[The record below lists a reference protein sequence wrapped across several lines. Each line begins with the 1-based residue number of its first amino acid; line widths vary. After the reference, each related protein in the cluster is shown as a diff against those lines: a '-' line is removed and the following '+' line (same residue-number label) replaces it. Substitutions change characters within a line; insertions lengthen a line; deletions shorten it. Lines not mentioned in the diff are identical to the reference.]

1 MRWKSRIVKPLAKY
15 LSDKTERDARNAVKD
30 QHKIRTMLINR
41 SLKTAFGRDHSF
53 KTVRNYEGFKK
64 QIPIRDYEGL
74 KSYVEEI
81 KKGKADILWP
91 GKPTYFAKTSG
102 TTSGI
107 KYIPISKESS
117 PYHINTARN
126 ALLSFAHRNNL
137 LDIFDG
143 KLIFMSGSPTLSDT
157 AGIKTGRLSG
167 IVNHEIPSWVKGNQI
182 PTYSTNCI
190 EDWEDKLD
198 AITEEA
204 LNVDLRLISGI
215 PPWIQ
220 MFYER
225 ILAVSGK
232 DTVMEAFPN
241 YKLFAYGGVNYS
253 PYKNSLE
260 ELVGGQLPSFEA
272 YPASEG
278 FIAFQDQAD
287 NEGLLLNSNAGIF
300 YEFVPLS
307 EISAEQPIRLS
318 LEEVELDKDYVV
330 IINSNAGLWAYNIG
344 DTVRF
349 VSKEPYRLVVSGRV
363 KHFISAFGEHVI
375 AKEVESAFLAAAKK
389 HSVSAAEFTLAPQV
403 NPAEDS
409 LPYHEWF
416 IEFEKEPKDLTQ
428 FALDMDQELR
438 SQNIYYDDLIT
449 GNILRPL
456 VVSKVK
462 KGGFQSYMKSIGK
475 LGGQNKVPRLSN
487 DRKIADLLSK
497 HLID

>member
-1 MRWKSRIVKPLAKY
+1 
-15 LSDKTERDARNAVKD
+15 
-30 QHKIRTMLINR
+30 
-41 SLKTAFGRDHSF
+41 
-53 KTVRNYEGFKK
+53 
-64 QIPIRDYEGL
+64 
-74 KSYVEEI
+74 
-81 KKGKADILWP
+81 
-91 GKPTYFAKTSG
+91 
-102 TTSGI
+102 
-107 KYIPISKESS
+107 
-117 PYHINTARN
+117 
-126 ALLSFAHRNNL
+126 
-137 LDIFDG
+137 
-143 KLIFMSGSPTLSDT
+143 
-157 AGIKTGRLSG
+157 
-167 IVNHEIPSWVKGNQI
+167 
-182 PTYSTNCI
+182 
-190 EDWEDKLD
+190 
-198 AITEEA
+198 
-204 LNVDLRLISGI
+204 
-215 PPWIQ
+215 

-260 ELVGGQLPSFEA
+260 ELVGGQLPSFET